1 MKIAE
6 LMALTEASNG
16 FVGGS
21 YVDEMPHLTLTECIG
36 GLNTM
41 LLESQLELAETT
53 INQNDSLIEAAIDV
67 MQGGSSE
74 RYEQLIEM
82 SFADIKAK
90 VEKIFNAILKFL
102 RSIIDKLKV
111 QIDKIRMTGSQLYAK
126 YKDSK
131 LLNKDFSKMTVTGYK
146 FAGDK
151 LFPSAASFDS
161 DVEGLIKKVGS
172 NMMLP
177 KDFTSSI
184 KVVTK
189 TAKDSTT
196 SQSISNKD
204 SLQKSIDKLKD
215 QSAKAQAL
223 IMAKE
228 LTDVSDISEGSWE
241 SDIKKKIYGEKTELK
256 YGTDFNLKSI
266 GEQLESPKNL
276 ELIKDEYKK
285 LEAAVNKYKD
295 ELKRELDTIT
305 TDESK
310 EGGNSEKLALA
321 SSYYNAYMSM
331 VNTAYGVISRV
342 KGIKVGYEQ
351 EKAKQAKMIFGKM
364 LSYKAGKEN
373 ADASDDQLFEDFESE
388 I

>member
-41 LLESQLELAETT
+41 LLESQLEMAEDT
-53 INQNDSLIEAAIDV
+53 ISQNDALVEAAVSV
-67 MQGGSSE
+67 MQGGSTE
-74 RYEQLIEM
+74 HYEDLIEM

-90 VEKIFNAILKFL
+90 VKKIFEAIKNFL
-102 RSIIDKLKV
+102 RSIISKLTV
-111 QIDKIRMTGSQLYAK
+111 QIDKIRMKGSQLYAK

-151 LFPSAASFDS
+151 LFPSAASFDQ
-161 DVEGLIKKVGS
+161 DVEKLITGVYPKVTVPS
-172 NMMLP
+172 E
-177 KDFTSSI
+177 FTNKI
-184 KVVTK
+184 NEAKK
-189 TAKDSTT
+189 TAKDGTEST
-196 SQSISNKD
+196 SVSNKTAI
-204 SLQKSIDKLKD
+204 QKVIDDLKD
-215 QSAKAQAL
+215 QSAKSQAL
-223 IMAKE
+223 AMAKK
-228 LTDVSDISEGSWE
+228 LIGYNDMAEGSWE
-241 SDIKKKIYGEKTELK
+241 SDVKKKIYGEKTELK
-256 YGTDFNLKSI
+256 YGTDFDMKKI

-285 LEAAVNKYKD
+285 LEAGVSTYEGN
-295 ELKRELDTIT
+295 LQRELDKIT
-305 TDESK
+305 SN
-310 EGGNSEKLALA
+310 EGDKHSSDYVALA
-321 SSYYNAYMSM
+321 SAYYNAYMSM
-331 VNTAYGVISRV
+331 VNNAYGVISKV

-351 EKAKQAKMIFGKM
+351 EKDKQAKMIFGKM

-373 ADASDDQLFEDFESE
+373 ADASEDEVFADFESE